1 MVLERKARLK
11 GDEWARV
18 WTYEAARV
26 EREGFQLYQCAGLC
40 NMTDAVILSKVPSS
54 GACGLFYYHLSQL
67 YGHIASGAMMQN

>member
-26 EREGFQLYQCAGLC
+26 EREGSKLFQFAGYC
-40 NMTDAVILSKVPSS
+40 KCEWCSENCQVHSS
-54 GACGLFYYHLSQL
+54 WACRFVLAFTPVVVR
-67 YGHIASGAMMQN
+67 IASGSGMQN